1 MRLTNPAHKRGYNKP
16 VACAAY
22 DADGT
27 CIAVADCIHDLAKMI
42 DRDPSTISRGLKTG
56 SPLYGRVE
64 DDDEAD

>member
-1 MRLTNPAHKRGYNKP
+1 MATHRRGYNKP

-42 DRDPSTISRGLKTG
+42 HRDPSTISRGLQTG
-56 SPLYGRVE
+56 SPLYGHV
-64 DDDEAD
+64 DDEEEA